1 MRHPRSVPR
10 PLLPR
15 HPMNC
20 AADNATHYADCLI
33 SSSSTARKINR
44 PAIMIKN
51 KESHRHQQPR
61 SLYARDTGHN
71 ENPLINTLTKNV
83 DTFRKFLKSLL
94 KILRCLRNVL
104 REMRPTRGEAINLL
118 HLVRKFELF
127 RVEANVFLFSLK
139 NKRFLKIEG
148 SHFRLRHFLHLL
160 LPQAMSINRY
170 CPSPSFLR
178 SVPRWRSHSRAKRSD
193 IQSRGIVYSW
203 PAPRT

>member
-1 MRHPRSVPR
+1 MLTAWFHHPRRHEKLIAPLWWSRIRNPIGINSPVRFTPVTR
-10 PLLPR
+10 VIMKTLWLIHWQKCRHFSELPQIVSKNPTLLPQR
-15 HPMNC
+15 VARN
-20 AADNATHYADCLI
+20 AANA
-33 SSSSTARKINR
+33 N
-44 PAIMIKN
+44 
-51 KESHRHQQPR
+51 
-61 SLYARDTGHN
+61 
-71 ENPLINTLTKNV
+71 
-83 DTFRKFLKSLL
+83 
-94 KILRCLRNVL
+94 
-104 REMRPTRGEAINLL
+104 EAINLL

-148 SHFRLRHFLHLL
+148 SHFRLRHSLLLL